1 MDACLTE
8 AKPIAITP
16 TLRWVGF
23 AFVATVAVGV
33 AWRLVRYAA
42 GFPIWGDE
50 AMLLLNILDR
60 DYASLTQHLRF
71 NQVAPLLF
79 LWLEKSALIV
89 LGSSEWSVHLLPF
102 LAGLIGLFIFW
113 RACRATFSPTIAG
126 FAVGILA
133 VSYYPVRHSAEVK
146 PYAFDLLC
154 SIGYVALTLGHLR
167 NPHSWRWLLGLV
179 LMAPVAV
186 FSSYPSAFV
195 GGAVSLVLVPRVW
208 HGSWTQRSL
217 YVMFN
222 AALCGSF
229 AIHYTMVGQAPS
241 GVADAQ
247 RSAEF
252 LRAYWK
258 DAFPPD
264 ALTDWPLWFVKV
276 FTGNML
282 AYPIGAN
289 KGGSTLTFV
298 LVLLGSIALWRGR
311 SRSLLAL
318 FWLPFALNLL
328 AAILHK
334 YPFGDSARITLHLAP
349 FICILVAHGIA
360 LVLDQIRMPAWR
372 PRCELAVYLLLFACG
387 AAGVARDV
395 IKPYKT
401 EHDHD
406 MRRLVRDLRLQVRDG
421 EPVFLCHV
429 QDEEL
434 LPEFLWYVRT
444 QSWSSDWLAAAP
456 ISSSTQS
463 CWLVLCG
470 NEESN
475 SVDVLAHLGPD
486 ALAWTI
492 AESGG
497 RCVPPE
503 NSKEP
508 PMYCRWVHLV
518 RAAP

>member
-1 MDACLTE
+1 MDAVKPLTV
-8 AKPIAITP
+8 TP

-23 AFVATVAVGV
+23 TFVATVAVGV

-50 AMLLLNILDR
+50 AMLLLNVLDR
-60 DYASLTQHLRF
+60 DYAGLTQHLRF

-79 LWLEKSALIV
+79 LWLEKTALVV
-89 LGSSEWSVHLLPF
+89 LGSSEWSVHLFPF

-113 RACRATFSPTIAG
+113 HACRATFSPTVAGLAIA
-126 FAVGILA
+126 ILA

-154 SIGYVALTLGHLR
+154 SIGYLALTLGHIR
-167 NPHSWRWLLGLV
+167 NPHSWRWLLGFV
-179 LMAPVAV
+179 LLAPVAV

-195 GGAVSLVLVPRVW
+195 GGAVSLVLLPRMW
-208 HGSWTQRSL
+208 QASWTHRSL
-217 YVMFN
+217 YVLFN
-222 AALCGSF
+222 MALCGSF
-229 AIHYTMVGQAPS
+229 VLHYTLVGHAPRD
-241 GVADAQ
+241 VTDAQ
-247 RSAEF
+247 RTAEF
-252 LRAYWK
+252 LRDYWK

-264 ALTDWPLWFVKV
+264 SLLAWPLWLVKA

-298 LVLLGSIALWRGR
+298 LVVLGSIALWRGKR
-311 SRSLLAL
+311 RSLLAL
-318 FWLPFALNLL
+318 CWLPFALNLF

-349 FICILVAHGIA
+349 FICILMAHGIA
-360 LVLDQIRMPAWR
+360 LVLDRIRSQAWR
-372 PRCELAVYLLLFACG
+372 PRFEFVGYLLLFACG
-387 AAGVARDV
+387 AAGVVRDV

-401 EHDHD
+401 EHDRD
-406 MRRLVRDLRLQVRDG
+406 IRLLVRDLRSQVGDG
-421 EPVFLCHV
+421 ESVLLCHV
-429 QDEEL
+429 RDEEL
-434 LPEFLWYVRT
+434 LAEFLWYVRT
-444 QSWSSDWLAAAP
+444 RTWSSDWLAAAP
-456 ISSSTQS
+456 IPATTQS

-475 SVDVLAHLGPD
+475 SVDVLAHLGPE
-486 ALAWTI
+486 ALEWTVV
-492 AESGG
+492 ESGG

-508 PMYCRWVHLV
+508 PMYCRWVRLV
-518 RAAP
+518 RAAR